1 MGKAR
6 SESSGNS
13 EALVP
18 LLMQR
23 AVVDEPRTIDDF
35 LNMVGAAETVHADA
49 SQLLQITVTS
59 ARAAGATW
67 QSIGSSLGI
76 TKQAAQKRFA
86 QPGVQSDLDPN
97 ERILG
102 PTTTFDELQ
111 ELALAGRYGWH
122 SVEVGATY
130 HRMLHS
136 ATAWEHIRVTM
147 STARVR
153 QLRDEGWTVVH
164 AGFPYTYLKRDSGVA
179 ALLEPADL

>member
-1 MGKAR
+1 MGRAR
-6 SESSGNS
+6 SESSGDS
-13 EALVP
+13 EALVS

-23 AVVDEPRTIDDF
+23 AVVDEPRTIADF
-35 LNMVGAAETVHADA
+35 LTMVVAAETVHTDA
-49 SQLLQITVTS
+49 AQLLQTTVTS

-86 QPGVQSDLDPN
+86 QPGVQGGLDPN

-122 SVEVGATY
+122 SVEVGASY
-130 HRMLHS
+130 HRMLRS
-136 ATAWEHIRVTM
+136 PTAWEHLRVTM
-147 STARVR
+147 SAVRVR
-153 QLRDEGWTVVH
+153 QLRDEGWTVIH
-164 AGFPYTYLKRDSGVA
+164 AGFPYTYLKRDTGVV
-179 ALLEPADL
+179 ALLEPTDL